1 MDRSSFFFD
10 LSAGII
16 SQAMLP
22 APEEEDMEYDHSTY
36 ISPLTWRYGS
46 EEMKHVFSEEH
57 KRKLLRR
64 VWIALARAESKAG
77 LVTDEQVRELEA
89 HKDDIDI
96 ERASEIESTIHHDLM
111 AEIRTYA
118 EQCPLSG
125 GIIHLGATSMDAL
138 DNADAVRFREAMKL
152 TIARLDEL
160 IRALI
165 SKARE
170 FRDTPTMA
178 FTHIQP
184 AEITTIGY
192 RLSQTLQDLTEDRKE
207 AENVFSSIRG
217 KGMKGAVGTA
227 ASYKVLLAGTGVSAE
242 ELEKMVMDELGIE
255 AFPAA
260 TQTYTR
266 KQDLRIIAALSS
278 IAATLHRFSLDLRI
292 LQSPPIGEF
301 SEPFGKKQVGSSA
314 MPFKRNPI
322 NSEKICSL
330 ARIVESQYQAAWM
343 NASSSILE
351 RTLDDSANRRIF
363 IPEAFIAV
371 DEMLITELKIVS
383 GMNIHST
390 ATERLMN
397 DYGIFASTE
406 RLLMELGRRGADRQ
420 EMHEVIREESIA
432 AWKDVQEGRPN
443 PLKDNLLGDERILA
457 YLSKDEVASLLEARG
472 YTGDAA
478 MRTDMV
484 IAEAERIT
492 G

>member
-1 MDRSSFFFD
+1 
-10 LSAGII
+10 
-16 SQAMLP
+16 
-22 APEEEDMEYDHSTY
+22 MEYDHSTY

-46 EEMKHVFSEEH
+46 EEMKYIFSEDH

-77 LVTDEQVRELEA
+77 LVSEEQVKELES

-96 ERASEIESTIHHDLM
+96 DRATEIENTIHHDLM
-111 AEIRTYA
+111 AEIKTYA
-118 EQCPLSG
+118 EQCPTAG

-152 TIARLDEL
+152 TIERLDN
-160 IRALI
+160 LI
-165 SKARE
+165 SILSEKARE
-170 FRDTPTMA
+170 YRNVPTMA

-192 RLSQTLQDLTEDRKE
+192 RLSQTLQDLVDDRNNAK
-207 AENVFSSIRG
+207 AVLSSIKG

-227 ASYKVLLAGTGVSAE
+227 ASYKVLLSGTGITAE

-266 KQDLRIIAALSS
+266 KQDLKIIAVLSS

-301 SEPFGKKQVGSSA
+301 SEPFGTKQVGSSA

-330 ARIVESQYQAAWM
+330 ARIVEGQYQAAWM

-363 IPEAFIAV
+363 IPEAFIAM
-371 DEMLITELKIVS
+371 DEMLMTETKVVK

-390 ATERLMN
+390 ATERLMS

-406 RLLMELGRRGADRQ
+406 RLLMELGRKGADRQ
-420 EMHEVIREESIA
+420 EMHEVIREESLA
-432 AWKDVQEGRPN
+432 AWKSVQEGKGN
-443 PLKDNLLGDERILA
+443 PLKENLMNDSRIKTYLTSDEIA
-457 YLSKDEVASLLEARG
+457 TLLDAHE
-472 YTGDAA
+472 YTGDAER
-478 MRTDMV
+478 RTEMV
-484 IAEAERIT
+484 IEEAEKSLRS
-492 G
+492 

>member
-1 MDRSSFFFD
+1 
-10 LSAGII
+10 
-16 SQAMLP
+16 
-22 APEEEDMEYDHSTY
+22 MEYDHSTY

-46 EEMKHVFSEEH
+46 EEMKVIFSEEH

-64 VWIALARAESKAG
+64 VWIALARAEMKAG
-77 LVTDEQVRELEA
+77 LVTEEQVRELEA

-96 ERASEIESTIHHDLM
+96 DRATEIENTIHHDLM

-118 EQCPLSG
+118 EQCPKAG

-138 DNADAVRFREAMKL
+138 DNADAVRFKEAMDVIIK
-152 TIARLDEL
+152 RLDDL
-160 IRALI
+160 IDAASL
-165 SKARE
+165 KARE
-170 FRDTPTMA
+170 YRDTPTMA

-192 RLSQTLQDLTEDRKE
+192 RIAQTLQDLWEDREE
-207 AENVFSSIRG
+207 AVHLHDRLRG

-227 ASYKVLLAGTGVSAE
+227 ASYSVLLKGTGVSAE
-242 ELEKMVMDELGIE
+242 ELERMVMDELGIK
-255 AFPAA
+255 AFDAA

-266 KQDLRIIAALSS
+266 KQDLRIIALLSS
-278 IAATLHRFSLDLRI
+278 VAATLHRFSLDLRI

-343 NASSSILE
+343 NASTSILE

-363 IPEAFIAV
+363 IPEAFIAL
-371 DEMLITELKIVS
+371 DEMLITELKIMN

-390 ATERLMN
+390 ATERLMS
-397 DYGIFASTE
+397 DYGIFAATE

-420 EMHEVIREESIA
+420 EMHEVIREESLA
-432 AWKDVQEGRPN
+432 AWQSVQEGRGN
-443 PLKDNLLGDERILA
+443 PLKENLAADSRIRE
-457 YLSKDEVASLLEARG
+457 YLSASEIESLLDARD

-478 MRTDMV
+478 LRTDMV
-484 IAEAERIT
+484 LERIES
-492 G
+492 GRSVR